1 MPFSEHSPG
10 VSGLS
15 EDDVAQGVLEKT
27 LGKKDITDPEEF
39 KKILAKGWNLCPQ
52 IQLGFLFF

>member
-15 EDDVAQGVLEKT
+15 EDDVARGALEKT
-27 LGKKDITDPEEF
+27 LGKKDITDPEF